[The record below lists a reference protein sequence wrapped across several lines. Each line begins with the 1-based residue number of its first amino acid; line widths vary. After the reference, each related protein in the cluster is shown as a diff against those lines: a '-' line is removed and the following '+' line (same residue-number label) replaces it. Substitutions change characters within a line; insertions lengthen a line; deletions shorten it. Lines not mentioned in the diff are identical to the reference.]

1 MDCPVDHAGGAGR
14 KWTAV
19 MHEHDDFSEDV
30 GHDARDPWAGPRGRR
45 ALAGRGGPFGGGRGG
60 FAARGR
66 RMRRGDIRTAL
77 LAVLAEGPG
86 HGYDVIQTLEQKSD
100 GVWKPSPGSV
110 YPTLQLLE
118 DEGLVRSTEQDG
130 KRVYEITPAGREE
143 AERRIEAAGGT
154 PWDLAAQGGGSAA
167 GNLMRAV
174 AAMHVAAKQLV
185 VVGNAEQLEQAAAIV
200 TDARKKLYG
209 LLAAD

>member
-1 MDCPVDHAGGAGR
+1 
-14 KWTAV
+14 
-19 MHEHDDFSEDV
+19 
-30 GHDARDPWAGPRGRR
+30 
-45 ALAGRGGPFGGGRGG
+45 
-60 FAARGR
+60 
-66 RMRRGDIRTAL
+66 
-77 LAVLAEGPG
+77 
-86 HGYDVIQTLEQKSD
+86 VIQTVEERSG
-100 GVWKPSPGSV
+100 GVWRPSPGSV

-130 KRVYEITPAGREE
+130 KRVYEITAAGREE

-154 PWDLAAQGGGSAA
+154 PWDLAAQGGGGAA

-174 AAMHVAAKQLV
+174 AAMHVAARQLV